1 MGSPETCTGPFDNK
15 NSNKIK
21 EFNSYFKIAV
31 EVRSAIYLGGVPNKY
46 DGMKNTA
53 KSYQYG

>member
-31 EVRSAIYLGGVPNKY
+31 EVRSAIYLGGGSQINMM
-46 DGMKNTA
+46 G
-53 KSYQYG
+53 